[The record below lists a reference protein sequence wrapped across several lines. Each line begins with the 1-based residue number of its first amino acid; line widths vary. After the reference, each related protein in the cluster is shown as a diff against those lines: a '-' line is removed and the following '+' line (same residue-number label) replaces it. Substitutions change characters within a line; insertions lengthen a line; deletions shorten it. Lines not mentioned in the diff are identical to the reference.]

1 MLNTQGEIKFSEY
14 AVLYDMLIPK
24 DNKYILIDEL
34 IDFSFIYD
42 ELKDKYSLDNGRKA
56 ADPIML
62 FKYLMI
68 KVIDNF
74 SDVDVVEHSRYDLSY
89 KRFLGLMPEDD
100 VIDPSLLTKFRRQRL
115 KDVNLLDMLISKTVG
130 VAIEKGIITSK
141 SIIVDATHTISRAN
155 PISPIDVLKHRNKT
169 LRNRIKD
176 WDSKYESLLPL
187 SNHNDNLKDE
197 LTNCEEL
204 MEFTSSDPILAN
216 NPALKESINYL
227 AEAIDDVRSHNPI
240 SHDKDARTGHK
251 SAGTSFLGYKTHI
264 AMTPERIITA
274 ATVTTGEKSDG
285 KELPSLLTKTE
296 KNGVEVDTI
305 IGDAAYS
312 GKENLEMA
320 NERDIVVVAKLNPVI
335 TQGHKS
341 KTSALDAMFSYNKD
355 ADRYVCPMGIL
366 SAKGSEREYNDNKN
380 HNKTFRYR
388 WSQRKCSICKLR
400 SECIGEST
408 RKSIEIRI
416 LSDEHKKQVEFQNSL
431 EFQRLS
437 KERYKIEAKNAEL
450 KNVHGYARAESYG
463 LSAMEMQGAV
473 TLFVVNLKRI
483 MKLMSK

>member
-1 MLNTQGEIKFSEY
+1 
-14 AVLYDMLIPK
+14 
-24 DNKYILIDEL
+24 
-34 IDFSFIYD
+34 
-42 ELKDKYSLDNGRKA
+42 
-56 ADPIML
+56 
-62 FKYLMI
+62 
-68 KVIDNF
+68 
-74 SDVDVVEHSRYDLSY
+74 
-89 KRFLGLMPEDD
+89 
-100 VIDPSLLTKFRRQRL
+100 
-115 KDVNLLDMLISKTVG
+115 MLISKTVG

-251 SAGTSFLGYKTHI
+251 SAETSFLGYKTHI

-296 KNGVEVDTI
+296 ENGVEVDTI

-312 GKENLEMA
+312 GKENLEIA

-335 TQGHKS
+335 TQGHKP

-431 EFQRLS
+431 EFRRLS

>member
-204 MEFTSSDPILAN
+204 MEFTSSDSILAN

-251 SAGTSFLGYKTHI
+251 SAETSFLGYKTHI

>member
-1 MLNTQGEIKFSEY
+1 MLNIQGEIKFSEY

-24 DNKYILIDEL
+24 DNKYRLIDEL

-115 KDVNLLDMLISKTVG
+115 KDVKLLDILISKTVG
-130 VAIEKGIITSK
+130 IAIEQGIIKSK
-141 SIIVDATHTISRAN
+141 SIIVDATHTISKAN
-155 PISPIDVLKHRNKT
+155 PISPIDVLKNRSRT

-176 WDSKYESLLPL
+176 WDEKYNDHLPL
-187 SNHNDNLKDE
+187 ANHKDNIQDE
-197 LTNCEEL
+197 LKASQEL
-204 MEFTSSDPILAN
+204 MDFVSSDSKLSC
-216 NPALKESINYL
+216 NPALKEDINYL
-227 AEAIDDVRSHNPI
+227 AEAIDDVRSHKAI
-240 SHDKDARTGHK
+240 SHDHEARIGHK
-251 SAGTSFLGYKTHI
+251 SAETSFLGYKTHI
-264 AMTPERIITA
+264 AMSPERIITA
-274 ATVTTGEKSDG
+274 ATITTGEKSDG
-285 KELPSLLTKTE
+285 KQLPTLLKKTE
-296 KNGVEVDTI
+296 DNGLEIDTI

-312 GKENLEMA
+312 GKDNLIMA
-320 NERDIVVVAKLNPVI
+320 KEKDIAVVAKLNEMI
-335 TQGHKS
+335 TKGHVVKRS
-341 KTSALDAMFSYNKD
+341 PLDDQFTYNKD
-355 ADRYVCPMGIL
+355 ADRYTCPLGIL
-366 SAKGSEREYNDNKN
+366 SAKGCDRKDNKGPN
-380 HNKTFRYR
+380 LNRTIIYR
-388 WSQRKCSICKLR
+388 WSHRKCSICKMR
-400 SECIGEST
+400 RECIGESN
-408 RKSIEIRI
+408 RKLINIRI
-416 LSDEHKKQVEFQNSL
+416 MSEEHKEQMAFQNTQ
-431 EFQRLS
+431 EFRLLS

-450 KNVHGYARAESYG
+450 KNAHGYDRADSYG

-483 MKLMSK
+483 MKLID

>member
-251 SAGTSFLGYKTHI
+251 SAETSFLGYKTHI

-335 TQGHKS
+335 TQGHKP

-380 HNKTFRYR
+380 HNKTFRYM

-431 EFQRLS
+431 EFRRLS

-483 MKLMSK
+483 MKLISK

>member
-14 AVLYDMLIPK
+14 AVLYDMLIPA
-24 DNKYILIDEL
+24 DNKYRLIDEL

-115 KDVNLLDMLISKTVG
+115 NDVNLLDMLISKTVG
-130 VAIEKGIITSK
+130 VAIEKGILKSK
-141 SIIVDATHTISRAN
+141 SIIVDATHTISKAN
-155 PISPIDVLKHRNKT
+155 PISPIDVLKSRSRM

-176 WDSKYESLLPL
+176 WDEKYNDLLPL
-187 SNHNDNLKDE
+187 ANHNDSLQDE
-197 LTNCEEL
+197 LKSNEEL
-204 MEFTSSDPILAN
+204 MNFISSDSMLSC
-216 NPALKESINYL
+216 NPALKEDINYL
-227 AEAIDDVRSHNPI
+227 AEAIDDIRSHKAI
-240 SHDKDARTGHK
+240 SYDKEARVGHK
-251 SAGTSFLGYKTHI
+251 SAETSFLGYKTHI
-264 AMTPERIITA
+264 AMSPERIITA

-285 KELPSLLTKTE
+285 KQLPALLQKTE
-296 KNGVEVDTI
+296 DNGLEIDTI

-312 GKENLEMA
+312 GKENLVMA
-320 NERDIVVVAKLNPVI
+320 KEKDIAVVAKLNPVI
-335 TQGHKS
+335 TQGHKL
-341 KTSALDAMFSYNKD
+341 KTSPLDGLFSYNKD
-355 ADRYVCPMGIL
+355 ADRYICPMGVM
-366 SAKGSEREYNDNKN
+366 SARGREVGKSSSPNSNRAV
-380 HNKTFRYR
+380 RYR
-388 WSQRKCSICKLR
+388 WSHRKCQICKMR
-400 SECIGEST
+400 EECIGSST
-408 RKSIEIRI
+408 RKSIDIRI
-416 LSDEHKKQVEFQNSL
+416 ISDEHKEQMAFQNTS
-431 EFQRLS
+431 EFKLLS

-450 KNVHGYARAESYG
+450 KNAHGYARAESYG

-483 MKLMSK
+483 MKLIGK

>member
-14 AVLYDMLIPK
+14 AVLYDMLIPA
-24 DNKYILIDEL
+24 DNKYRLIDEL

-130 VAIEKGIITSK
+130 VAIEKGILKSK
-141 SIIVDATHTISRAN
+141 SIIVDATHTISKAN
-155 PISPIDVLKHRNKT
+155 PISPIDVLKSRSRM

-176 WDSKYESLLPL
+176 WDEKYNDLLPL
-187 SNHNDNLKDE
+187 ANHNDSLQDE
-197 LTNCEEL
+197 LKSNEEL
-204 MEFTSSDPILAN
+204 MNFISSDSMLSC
-216 NPALKESINYL
+216 NPALKEDINYL
-227 AEAIDDVRSHNPI
+227 AEAIDDIRSHKAI
-240 SHDKDARTGHK
+240 SYDKEARVGHK
-251 SAGTSFLGYKTHI
+251 SAETSFLGYKTHI
-264 AMTPERIITA
+264 AMSPERIITA

-285 KELPSLLTKTE
+285 KQLPALLQKTE
-296 KNGVEVDTI
+296 DNGLEIDTI

-312 GKENLEMA
+312 GKENLVMA
-320 NERDIVVVAKLNPVI
+320 KEKDIAVVAKLNPVI
-335 TQGHKS
+335 TQGHKL
-341 KTSALDAMFSYNKD
+341 KTSPLDGLFSYNKD
-355 ADRYVCPMGIL
+355 ADRYICPMGVM
-366 SAKGSEREYNDNKN
+366 SARGREVGNSSSPNSN
-380 HNKTFRYR
+380 RAVRYR
-388 WSQRKCSICKLR
+388 WSHRKCQICKMR
-400 SECIGEST
+400 EECIGSST
-408 RKSIEIRI
+408 RKSIDIRI
-416 LSDEHKKQVEFQNSL
+416 ISDEHKEQMAFQNTS
-431 EFQRLS
+431 EFKLLS

-450 KNVHGYARAESYG
+450 KNAHGYARAESYG

-473 TLFVVNLKRI
+473 TLFVVNIKRI
-483 MKLMSK
+483 MKLMGK

>member
-155 PISPIDVLKHRNKT
+155 PISPIDVLKHRNKA

-187 SNHNDNLKDE
+187 SNYNDNLKDE
-197 LTNCEEL
+197 LTSCEEL
-204 MEFTSSDPILAN
+204 MDFTSSDPILAN

-240 SHDKDARTGHK
+240 SYDKEARTGHK
-251 SAGTSFLGYKTHI
+251 SAETSFLGYKTHI
-264 AMTPERIITA
+264 AMSPERIITA

-335 TQGHKS
+335 TQGHKP

-431 EFQRLS
+431 EFRRLS